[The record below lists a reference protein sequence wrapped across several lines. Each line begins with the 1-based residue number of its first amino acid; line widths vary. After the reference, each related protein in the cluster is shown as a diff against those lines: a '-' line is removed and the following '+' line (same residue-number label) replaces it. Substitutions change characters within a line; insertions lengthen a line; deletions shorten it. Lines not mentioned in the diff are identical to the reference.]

1 MEYVGLDPA
10 VGLECSHC
18 NHISRMP
25 YSELLSLVVR
35 SDQAT
40 CLSCE
45 RLMLHD
51 WTTVSVV
58 QNIIK
63 KRMEQANEM
72 KSRKTGQL
80 TSVN

>member
-1 MEYVGLDPA
+1 MDYVGLDPA

-25 YSELLSLVVR
+25 YSELLSLVAQSR
-35 SDQAT
+35 QAA
-40 CLSCE
+40 CE
-45 RLMLHD
+45 RCERQMLHD

-58 QNIIK
+58 QNIIS
-63 KRMEQANEM
+63 KRMAQANEL
-72 KSRKTGQL
+72 KTRRANQL

>member
-1 MEYVGLDPA
+1 MDYIGLDPA

-25 YSELLSLVVR
+25 YSDLLSLVAQ
-35 SDQAT
+35 SEQAK
-40 CLSCE
+40 CDSCE

-63 KRMEQANEM
+63 KRMQQANEL
-72 KSRKTGQL
+72 KSRRAAKLTGV
-80 TSVN
+80 S

>member
-1 MEYVGLDPA
+1 MDYVGLDPA

-25 YSELLSLVVR
+25 YSDLLSLVVR

-40 CLSCE
+40 CESCG

-51 WTTVSVV
+51 WSTVSVV
-58 QNIIK
+58 QNIIR

-72 KSRKTGQL
+72 KSRRAGQL
-80 TSVN
+80 TSVS

>member
-1 MEYVGLDPA
+1 MDYVGIDPV

-25 YSELLSLVVR
+25 YSALLGLVVASR
-35 SDQAT
+35 QAE
-40 CLSCE
+40 CSSCG

-51 WTTVSVV
+51 WTTISVV

-63 KRMEQANEM
+63 ERMTQSNALKAGRCPRK
-72 KSRKTGQL
+72 KSL
-80 TSVN
+80 F

>member
-25 YSELLSLVVR
+25 YSELLSLVVAE
-35 SDQAT
+35 DQAQ

-63 KRMEQANEM
+63 KRMEQANEL
-72 KSRKTGQL
+72 KSRKASQL
-80 TSVN
+80 TSVR